1 MILSQLDSGTFKGI
15 TPRPV
20 TCLCPKPILPPR
32 GLVKTHRNKGPYP
45 LPFPFANFIDPS
57 LKLKSY
63 PSPPP
68 PPNTH
73 SHKLFV
79 PFLFIFRRRFLI
91 CTDLYTKENLQKG
104 KLNKTVIKQRV
115 EIFIRWREAKSTKT

>member
-20 TCLCPKPILPPR
+20 TCLCPKPILPLR

-45 LPFPFANFIDPS
+45 LPLPFANFIDPS

-68 PPNTH
+68 PQTH
-73 SHKLFV
+73 THTN
-79 PFLFIFRRRFLI
+79 FLSRVKAIYFLSKI
-91 CTDLYTKENLQKG
+91 SYMYRPLHERKFAKR
-104 KLNKTVIKQRV
+104 KIK
-115 EIFIRWREAKSTKT
+115 

>member
-1 MILSQLDSGTFKGI
+1 MIPSQSDSGTFKGI

-20 TCLCPKPILPPR
+20 TCLCPKPILLR

-45 LPFPFANFIDPS
+45 LPLPFTNFIDPS
-57 LKLKSY
+57 LKLKNIKRILL
-63 PSPPP
+63 PFTPP

-79 PFLFIFRRRFLI
+79 PFLKAIYFLSKI
-91 CTDLYTKENLQKG
+91 SYMYRPLHERKFAKR
-104 KLNKTVIKQRV
+104 KIK
-115 EIFIRWREAKSTKT
+115 

>member
-20 TCLCPKPILPPR
+20 TCLCPKPILPLR

-45 LPFPFANFIDPS
+45 LPLPFANFIDTS

-68 PPNTH
+68 PPPKHTLTQTFCPV
-73 SHKLFV
+73 SKSYLFSVEDFLYV
-79 PFLFIFRRRFLI
+79 PTFTRKKI
-91 CTDLYTKENLQKG
+91 CKKEN
-104 KLNKTVIKQRV
+104 
-115 EIFIRWREAKSTKT
+115 

>member
-20 TCLCPKPILPPR
+20 TCLCPKPILPLR

-45 LPFPFANFIDPS
+45 LPLPFANFIDNS

-63 PSPPP
+63 PSPPPPP

-79 PFLFIFRRRFLI
+79 PFLKAIYFPSKISYMYRPLHERKFAKR
-91 CTDLYTKENLQKG
+91 K
-104 KLNKTVIKQRV
+104 IK
-115 EIFIRWREAKSTKT
+115 